1 MSALFKPPGSDG
13 LVEPL
18 STNDLIAAANSGRS
32 RQPTYSSGLSSS
44 SDSSKPGAVGD
55 TRLTPTDGAGTT
67 PAKLVPPS
75 GSHTMPGSG
84 RDLFLTTYSKPEV
97 DPFEAAAMRTRQAVK
112 RDGGRQNGPRAAP
125 GAEAAAPRDRTSVPF
140 QDRGEQAS
148 VALNPPAAKG
158 QSSVNS
164 LSQSAGQV
172 RPTLWPTHVSEV
184 PFGEP
189 RKTGPA
195 ARPTVHFE
203 GTGAPP
209 SEAEAARAAAAFRQ
223 RSSLF
228 HNDEGAATDSIP
240 DLAMELGSMALPFA
254 PSIAAQMA
262 PRFAQRL
269 LPRLLLPE
277 YNGTTSGVLFT
288 NEGRVVLFFPRVSN
302 CALCPQQMLLPLE
315 SWLKPTWFRMWA
327 TATFRSRLVPRGRL
341 KWTNHA
347 ICAGGGGFDENPG
360 YEQ

>member
-1 MSALFKPPGSDG
+1 
-13 LVEPL
+13 
-18 STNDLIAAANSGRS
+18 
-32 RQPTYSSGLSSS
+32 
-44 SDSSKPGAVGD
+44 
-55 TRLTPTDGAGTT
+55 
-67 PAKLVPPS
+67 
-75 GSHTMPGSG
+75 
-84 RDLFLTTYSKPEV
+84 
-97 DPFEAAAMRTRQAVK
+97 MRTRQAVK

-148 VALNPPAAKG
+148 AALNSPAAKG
-158 QSSVNS
+158 ESSVNS
-164 LSQSAGQV
+164 LRQSAGQV
-172 RPTLWPTHVSEV
+172 RPALWPAHASEV
-184 PFGEP
+184 AFGEP

-195 ARPTVHFE
+195 PRPTVHFE

-240 DLAMELGSMALPFA
+240 DFAMELGSMALPFA

-288 NEGRVVLFFPRVSN
+288 NEGRVVRLQSGAPNPAYRNYPPAKHVEGKAAIWLRENDSSGGVLFHNHPGGTCGLCDRQTRTVLPEN
-302 CALCPQQMLLPLE
+302 VKLRIVPPANAVALRKLAQ
-315 SWLKPTWFRMWA
+315 TD
-327 TATFRSRLVPRGRL
+327 LVPYVGNSNIPKPPRPAR
-341 KWTNHA
+341 
-347 ICAGGGGFDENPG
+347 
-360 YEQ
+360 